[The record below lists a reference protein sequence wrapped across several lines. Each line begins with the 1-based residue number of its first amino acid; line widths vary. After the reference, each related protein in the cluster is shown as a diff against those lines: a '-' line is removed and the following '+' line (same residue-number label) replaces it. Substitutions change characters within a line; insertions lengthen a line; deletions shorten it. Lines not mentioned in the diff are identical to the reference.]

1 MKTKVS
7 FFIAL
12 FVSFGISLLYAQQIQ
27 EESIEYNKKSVN
39 AVSVEIPDLDV
50 KTTIAAMEKFMDNN
64 GLKKSKMGSFN
75 AYFNQPFAKIGMEN
89 YDMYTTALTKGK
101 RKSQKTYA
109 YFLLAKGNE
118 NFVNSS
124 NSPSEIANVKTLL
137 AEFAAYTVEF
147 ALEQKIIQTKDAL
160 SQLEKD
166 QKSLIK
172 SKEKSQKK
180 IDKETKKM
188 KKAEDQAIGK
198 TEEINKLKS
207 QLQQLESQ
215 LKK

>member
-1 MKTKVS
+1 MKTKVTR
-7 FFIAL
+7 FIVL
-12 FVSFGISLLYAQQIQ
+12 FMSLGISLLHAQQIQ
-27 EESIEYNKKSVN
+27 EETIEYNKKSVN

-50 KTTIAAMEKFMDNN
+50 KTTIAAMEKFMENN

-75 AYFNQPFAKIGMEN
+75 AYFNQPFPKIGTEN
-89 YDMYTTALTKGK
+89 YDMYTTVLSKGK

-118 NFVNSS
+118 NFVNST
-124 NSPSEIANVKTLL
+124 NSPAEITNVKALL
-137 AEFAAYTVEF
+137 MEFATYTIEF
-147 ALEQKIIQTKDAL
+147 ALEQKIMHTKEVIAD
-160 SQLEKD
+160 LEKD
-166 QKSLIK
+166 HKSLIK

-180 IDKETKKM
+180 IEKETKKIE
-188 KKAEDQAIGK
+188 KTDNQVKEK

-207 QLQQLESQ
+207 QLQQFESQ

>member
-1 MKTKVS
+1 MKTKVTL
-7 FFIAL
+7 FIAL
-12 FVSFGISLLYAQQIQ
+12 FVSFGISLLHAQQIQ
-27 EESIEYNKKSVN
+27 EETIEYNKKSVN

-50 KTTIAAMEKFMDNN
+50 KTTIAAMEKFMETN
-64 GLKKSKMGSFN
+64 GLQKSKMGSFN
-75 AYFNQPFAKIGMEN
+75 AYFNQPFEKIGTEN
-89 YDMYTTALTKGK
+89 YDMYTTVLSKGK

-118 NFVNSS
+118 NFVNST
-124 NSPSEIANVKTLL
+124 NSPAEITNVKTLL
-137 AEFAAYTVEF
+137 MEFAAYSVEF
-147 ALEQKIIQTKDAL
+147 ALEQKIMHTKEVIAD
-160 SQLEKD
+160 LEKD
-166 QKSLIK
+166 HKSLIK

-188 KKAEDQAIGK
+188 KKAEDQAKGK

>member
-1 MKTKVS
+1 MKTKVTL
-7 FFIAL
+7 FIAL
-12 FVSFGISLLYAQQIQ
+12 FVSFGISFLHAQQIQ
-27 EESIEYNKKSVN
+27 EETIEYNKKSVN

-50 KTTIAAMEKFMDNN
+50 KTTIAAMEKFLENN

-75 AYFNQPFAKIGMEN
+75 AYFNQPFAKIGTEN
-89 YDMYTTALTKGK
+89 YDMYTTVLSKGK

-118 NFVNSS
+118 NFVNST
-124 NSPSEIANVKTLL
+124 NSPAEITNVKTLL
-137 AEFAAYTVEF
+137 MEFAAYSVEF
-147 ALEQKIIQTKDAL
+147 ALEQKIMHTKEVIAD
-160 SQLEKD
+160 LEKD
-166 QKSLIK
+166 HKSLIK

-180 IDKETKKM
+180 IEKETKKM
-188 KKAEDQAIGK
+188 KKAEDQAKGK